1 MSPIYEHGS
10 IISCCVQRTICKLI
24 GSGEVVTSPRINED
38 GTAVEEYNN
47 GEISGAGVSSPHQNG
62 KNPKCVNVV

>member
-1 MSPIYEHGS
+1 MDE
-10 IISCCVQRTICKLI
+10 LI

>member
-1 MSPIYEHGS
+1 VYREQYAKLKAECHAMDE
-10 IISCCVQRTICKLI
+10 LI

>member
-1 MSPIYEHGS
+1 MDE
-10 IISCCVQRTICKLI
+10 LI

-47 GEISGAGVSSPHQNG
+47 GEISGVGVSSPHQNG
-62 KNPKCVNVV
+62 KNPKCVNVLSNTYFSI

>member
-1 MSPIYEHGS
+1 MDE
-10 IISCCVQRTICKLI
+10 LI

-62 KNPKCVNVV
+62 KNPKCVNV